1 MHENA
6 KVWRSCCFN
15 LDSHCVAYTGQFIF
29 TMSVLGFCSVMLVKA
44 NGSCEQSSS
53 YINIISFMMGKYYH
67 LWCRQLEK
75 NNMILFYIMGICQS
89 NDTYYDE
96 FVYDIEMTP
105 LKYMNLI
112 DRQDIK
118 RKLRMK
124 KLNQR
129 EYDIYQI

>member
-1 MHENA
+1 
-6 KVWRSCCFN
+6 
-15 LDSHCVAYTGQFIF
+15 
-29 TMSVLGFCSVMLVKA
+29 
-44 NGSCEQSSS
+44 
-53 YINIISFMMGKYYH
+53 
-67 LWCRQLEK
+67 
-75 NNMILFYIMGICQS
+75 MILFYIMGICQS

-129 EYDIYQI
+129 EYDIYKIYRNENRKMNLHIF

>member
-1 MHENA
+1 
-6 KVWRSCCFN
+6 
-15 LDSHCVAYTGQFIF
+15 
-29 TMSVLGFCSVMLVKA
+29 
-44 NGSCEQSSS
+44 
-53 YINIISFMMGKYYH
+53 
-67 LWCRQLEK
+67 
-75 NNMILFYIMGICQS
+75 MGICQS

-96 FVYDIEMTP
+96 FVYDIETTP

-129 EYDIYQI
+129 EYDIYKIYRNENRKMNINNGYG